1 VVHNRLFSVK
11 IAVLKFVFQR
21 WQTGFLNNLIK
32 YPIMNKKL
40 LGTLIVTVI
49 IISMTMTSVMA
60 DIPGSLTVVE
70 ASSDGTTHVMKV
82 QDKVKQIPAGKAD
95 DIITFWAWAIPPLS
109 DAPEGTV
116 LVVDAITIHHGV
128 NDHQA
133 FGKAAQSSP
142 VQSFHPH
149 KAFFDE
155 NGCIIGLQ
163 SPKSP
168 FSVKDNVL
176 TLKASDTA
184 VAVAT
189 GTIGAVEGCPVGLGI
204 TGVVTPPTALPIP

>member
-1 VVHNRLFSVK
+1 
-11 IAVLKFVFQR
+11 
-21 WQTGFLNNLIK
+21 
-32 YPIMNKKL
+32 MNKKL
-40 LGTLIVTVI
+40 LGTIIVVVI
-49 IISMTMTSVMA
+49 IVSMTMTSVMA

-82 QDKVKQIPAGKAD
+82 QDKVKEIPAGKAD
-95 DIITFWAWAIPPLS
+95 DIITFWAWAILPPS
-109 DAPEGTV
+109 DAPEGTA
-116 LVVDAITIHHGV
+116 LAVDAITIHHGV

-133 FGKAAQSSP
+133 FGKAAKSSP

-155 NGCIIGLQ
+155 NGCVIGLQ
-163 SPKSP
+163 SPKSA

-176 TLKASDTA
+176 TLESANTA
-184 VAVAT
+184 FAVAT

-204 TGVVTPPTALPIP
+204 TSLVTEPTALPIP

>member
-1 VVHNRLFSVK
+1 
-11 IAVLKFVFQR
+11 
-21 WQTGFLNNLIK
+21 
-32 YPIMNKKL
+32 MNKKL
-40 LGTLIVTVI
+40 LGTIIVVVI
-49 IISMTMTSVMA
+49 IVSMTMTSVMA

-82 QDKVKQIPAGKAD
+82 QDKVKEIPAGKAD
-95 DIITFWAWAIPPLS
+95 DIITFWAWAILPAS
-109 DAPEGTV
+109 DAPEGTA
-116 LVVDAITIHHGV
+116 LAVDAITIHHGV

-133 FGKAAQSSP
+133 FGKAAKSSP

-155 NGCIIGLQ
+155 NGCVIGLQ
-163 SPKSP
+163 SPKSA

-176 TLKASDTA
+176 TLESANTA
-184 VAVAT
+184 FAVAT

-204 TGVVTPPTALPIP
+204 TSLVTEPTALPIP